1 MKYIFVLFFLFGL
14 LQSNAQQRKLDSL
27 LNLYEHYT
35 PKDSLKVNYL
45 LGIVF
50 QYARLKDYANVEHFT
65 KIAIQIAEKLPR
77 KRTLLYVY
85 ERTGFCYQSTS
96 SYLKAIEYYTKGAE
110 LALLYNDPYEAGR
123 IYLNMGALYLSIPD
137 YSKALEANEK
147 AIQSFLQVNDI
158 DNASSCYMNVGEV
171 YLGLQ
176 QPIKAIEYINK
187 ALPEFQKYNKGNN
200 YGVCEAY
207 RLIATAYLIASEED
221 MIGLGDNMNNKYS
234 KSLEYLFKAL
244 NIAYATK
251 DVPLSSVINHSI
263 GDVYTTKGNWQ
274 LARKHY
280 DTALGFSESIVGRE
294 EAGNI
299 YFSLGK
305 LSFIEKKFTEAL
317 NHLRKSYNIGKQVG
331 FLRVQQ
337 NSLQTI
343 GSVYESLGKYDSA
356 LLYHK
361 QYILIRD
368 SIYGKEKEKEIF
380 RKQLQLD
387 YTVKENVYK
396 LQDKLN
402 NQKLFQQ
409 EQALV
414 VKQQQLKLLQ
424 KDKDLQRII
433 FLQKQSELQ
442 NQQQQQAL
450 QNEQKNQQVKFE
462 QALSSKQINEQQI
475 QIKYDE
481 SIKLYLGIAI
491 LLAFAFVF
499 FMYKSQRKTAY
510 LNKVISTQK
519 NELEKLSNV
528 KDKIFSVV
536 SHDMR
541 TPVNSLISF
550 IQLLEN
556 NTISSEKL
564 YLYAEQLKHQ
574 LSHTSGLMENLLKWA
589 SSQMQGFKP
598 NIVSLNIAE
607 IIEECTTKGAAH
619 IDAKQIKIINTVG
632 QGLIVMTDKNMLTLI
647 VRNILSNAVKFTN
660 TKGCI
665 QIAAIRKNEFVE
677 ISIKDNGIGMSKEK
691 LDQVNGVTISSIE
704 SSAGT
709 LNEKG
714 TGLGLMLCKTFAQLM
729 KAEFEVKSTEGEG
742 AQFLITLPIQ
752 NA

>member
-1 MKYIFVLFFLFGL
+1 MKYIFVLPLFFLF
-14 LQSNAQQRKLDSL
+14 LQGNAQQRKLDSL

-35 PKDSLKVNYL
+35 PNDSLKVSYL
-45 LGIVF
+45 MGITY
-50 QYARLKDYANVEHFT
+50 QYARIKDYTKVENYT
-65 KIAIQIAEKLPR
+65 KQAISIAEKLPQ
-77 KRTLLYVY
+77 KKSLLYVY

-96 SYLKAIEYYTKGAE
+96 SYLKAIEYYNKGIQ
-110 LALLYNDPYEAGR
+110 LAALYQLPYHAGR
-123 IYLNMGALYLSIPD
+123 MYLNMGALYLSIPD
-137 YSKALEANEK
+137 YLKALEANEK
-147 AIQSFLQVNDI
+147 AIVMFLQINDI

-187 ALPEFQKYNKGNN
+187 ALPEFKKYNKGNN

-280 DTALGFSESIVGRE
+280 DTALLFSESIVGRE

-305 LSFIEKKFTEAL
+305 LSSIENKFIEAL
-317 NHLRKSYNIGKQVG
+317 NYLRKSYNIGKQVG
-331 FLRVQQ
+331 FLKLQQ

-387 YTVKENVYK
+387 YSVKENVYK

-402 NQKLFQQ
+402 NQKLQQ
-409 EQALV
+409 QQQALV

-424 KDKDLQRII
+424 KDKDLQRIT

-442 NQQQQQAL
+442 HQQQQQAL
-450 QNEQKNQQVKFE
+450 KNEQKNQQVKFE
-462 QALSSKQINEQQI
+462 QALSSKQITEQKM
-475 QIKYDE
+475 QIKYDKG
-481 SIKLYLGIAI
+481 IKLYLGIAI
-491 LLAFAFVF
+491 LLALVFVF
-499 FMYKSQRKTAY
+499 FMYKSQRKSVY
-510 LNKVISTQK
+510 LNKIISSQK

-556 NTISSEKL
+556 NTISSDKL

-607 IIEECTTKGAAH
+607 IIEECTAKGVAH
-619 IDAKQIKIINTVG
+619 IEAKQIEIINTVG
-632 QGLIVMTDKNMLTLI
+632 HELSVMADKNMLTLI
-647 VRNILSNAVKFTN
+647 IRNILSNAVKFTN

-677 ISIKDNGIGMSKEK
+677 VSIKDNGIGMSKEK
-691 LDQVNGVTISSIE
+691 LDEINGIAISSIE
-704 SSAGT
+704 SSSGT

-729 KAEFEVKSTEGEG
+729 QAEFEAKSTVGKG
-742 AQFLITLPIQ
+742 AQFIITLPTQ
-752 NA
+752 NV